1 MLKKNNKT
9 NINNTEILI
18 PKEHSMLSTYGEL
31 YYEQVDKIKDKIKK
45 SEDMT
50 YIHFRAGNNFY
61 NPESNMRKWIYPITK
76 NTQFLNLKNE
86 EQFQNFITKG
96 LNEENINNEEI
107 HSFLNMFIHQV
118 YKCIN
123 TKFYHK
129 EKIELSEIFS
139 ALYDFKNLFEKYNKY
154 TDSEIHDE
162 SIREYISKMYNFLKI
177 ESLLKN
183 IETKLNITHNKYL
196 NIAKIVSEKPIELFD
211 TDDLYNKIFFY
222 SFFYEIISNLISIS
236 ESKKNSGLTK
246 NRVYIIF
253 DKYPKNLILEPCL
266 YSQLR
271 ALGIKLIFPKPED
284 LSYDKYLHKNSLKID
299 IN

>member
-86 EQFQNFITKG
+86 EQFQYFIKKG

-129 EKIELSEIFS
+129 EKIELSEIFA

-162 SIREYISKMYNFLKI
+162 SIREHISTMYGFLKI

-183 IETKLNITHNKYL
+183 IEKKLNIIHNKDL

-211 TDDLYNKIFFY
+211 TDDLYNKILFY
-222 SFFYEIISNLISIS
+222 SFFDEIISNLVTTS

-246 NRVYIIF
+246 NKVYIIF
-253 DKYPKNLILEPCL
+253 DKYPKDFILEPCL

-271 ALGIKLIFPKPED
+271 ALGIKLVFPKPED
-284 LSYDKYLHKNSLKID
+284 SSYDEYLNKNSLN
-299 IN
+299 ININ

>member
-31 YYEQVDKIKDKIKK
+31 YYEHVDKIKDKIKK

-50 YIHFRAGNNFY
+50 YIHFRTGNNFY
-61 NPESNMRKWIYPITK
+61 NPETNMRKWIYPITK
-76 NTQFLNLKNE
+76 NSQFLNLKNE
-86 EQFQNFITKG
+86 EQFQNFIKKG

-118 YKCIN
+118 YKCIH

-129 EKIELSEIFS
+129 DKIELSEVFA
-139 ALYDFKNLFEKYNKY
+139 ALYDFKNLFEKYNQY
-154 TDSEIHDE
+154 TDSDIHDE
-162 SIREYISKMYNFLKI
+162 SIREYISKMYSFLKI

-183 IETKLNITHNKYL
+183 IETKLNITHNKDL

-253 DKYPKNLILEPCL
+253 DKYPKDFILEPCL

-271 ALGIKLIFPKPED
+271 ALGVKLIFPKPED
-284 LSYDKYLHKNSLKID
+284 LSYDEYFQKNSLNID